1 MKINNHWSLAVVGLC
16 FSLIVGAA
24 EKTHEMSATNYY
36 VNIKL
41 TIGES
46 SESYNIP
53 LNHGFVS
60 HISYWNEQEF
70 YSGLTTSDA
79 QITKLEKDTVKSG
92 FSFSIKPTAM
102 LHSYWFD
109 LDYREE
115 PAWNTYN
122 VEGVELKA
130 PSQRKISG
138 ENIAMIDKPSSILY
152 QWVTTDGKQA
162 TLVAS
167 ILSNQ

>member
-1 MKINNHWSLAVVGLC
+1 MKRNNYWALAIIGLC
-16 FSLIVGAA
+16 FSLVVSAA
-24 EKTHEMSATNYY
+24 EKTHEMSAIHDY

-41 TIGES
+41 TIGDQ

-53 LNHGFVS
+53 LKNGVVS
-60 HISYWNEQEF
+60 HISHWNEQEF
-70 YSGLTTSDA
+70 YSGLITSDA
-79 QITKLEKDTVKSG
+79 QITTLEKDTVKSG
-92 FSFSIKPTAM
+92 FSFSIRPIAM
-102 LHSYWFD
+102 RHSYWFD
-109 LDYREE
+109 LDYREA
-115 PAWNTYN
+115 PTWNTYN

-138 ENIAMIDKPSSILY
+138 ENITIIDTPSSTLY

-167 ILSNQ
+167 IHSNQ